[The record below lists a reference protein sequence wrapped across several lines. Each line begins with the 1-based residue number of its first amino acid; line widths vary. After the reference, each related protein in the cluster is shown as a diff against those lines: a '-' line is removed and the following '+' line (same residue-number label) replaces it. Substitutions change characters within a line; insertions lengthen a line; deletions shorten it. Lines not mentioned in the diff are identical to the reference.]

1 MDMIPGYELEAKLY
15 ESASTVVYRGRRI
28 EDMRPVVLK
37 SMKTQMPGPSEVGR
51 FKNEYEIL
59 RALKI
64 EGVTSA
70 LNLEEHDHRHIIV
83 FDDFQGVPLRTM
95 ISNNGLKLKAFL
107 QLAGKITEILGE
119 IHESDIIHK
128 DINPSNILIDL
139 ETQQVKII
147 DFGISTSLS
156 HEIPSVKSPNL
167 LEGTLAYISPE
178 QTGRM
183 NRLVDYR
190 TDFYSLGATFYHLL
204 LGKLPFESKDALEM
218 IHAHIAKSPRPPHIR
233 KKDVPLPVSDIIM
246 KLLAKNA
253 EDRYQSSRGLLEDLN
268 RCYHQLEFFGKID
281 RFPLAQKDRSDK
293 LNIFRKLYGREREVE
308 LLADD
313 FEKAREGG
321 RRLLLVTGY
330 SGVGKTSLVRE
341 VNRSSAL
348 TGGFFISGKFDQFQ
362 KDMPY
367 RALVR
372 AFQELVRR
380 LLMEPEKKLAEWKKA
395 VLGALGVNASVIL
408 EVIPE
413 MEMIVG
419 PQPPAPV
426 LGPTEAQNRFQ
437 LLFQNFVRVFCNP
450 GRPLVLFLDDLQ
462 WADSA
467 SLKLIKLMTTDE
479 GASNLLIIG
488 AYRDNEV
495 QLGDPLH
502 LFFESLQKEG
512 FEFNRLKLAPLT
524 SENIRQWMAE
534 ILHSGKDSVI
544 ALSDLVLKKTGGNPF
559 FTALFIKSLHSEKL
573 LRFNAQAG
581 EWQWDL
587 PAIQRMDITDN
598 VADLLFSKIA
608 RFSGETQEALRVASA
623 IGGQFG
629 LDAIDYVLDKNRE
642 QIAKSLTAPIREGVL
657 MPIDE
662 DYFIGDAAPTM
673 FFDEIAGSYRF
684 SHDKI
689 RKVVYSMIESEDRSA
704 LHHRIGRF
712 LIENTPQEKQEDK
725 IFRIVNQLNLGI
737 ESIDDSREREQLARL
752 NLKAGQKAKISAAFE
767 PALHYFHSGIDALSG
782 EGWEK
787 DYEMSLSL
795 FVEAAEAAYLS
806 GHYDQMERLA
816 EVVFEKAR
824 DFLDKVK
831 IYEVKIQ
838 ALKAQY
844 RFREA
849 IDTAKDVLKLLGV
862 VVPKKATQMHVG
874 LSYLST
880 RLMIAG
886 KNMAELAETGTM
898 QDPFKLAAMRIMMS
912 VGPALYFA
920 DPLLLRFL
928 TVKMVKYSLKYGHAP
943 SSAFSYTVFGM
954 FLCGTAGAIAIGHQF
969 GSLALSIM
977 EKSRISEHRTRTE
990 LMLYAF
996 VHHWKAHVRECLGP
1010 LEKAHQSGME
1020 TGDLEYA
1027 SFSAFFSS
1035 FYSFAAGDRLSDVE
1049 RRMAT
1054 NGDSIRRLQHESSI
1068 HMHNIYR
1075 QTVALLIGDPSSDCR
1090 LKGKYYDESR
1100 MLPVHLKAN
1109 DRTTLCNLYFNK
1121 LFVRYLFEEYSDA
1134 VKNAELAEK
1143 YIDAVAGA
1151 FGVPLLYFYDSLS
1164 RLALDSNSP
1173 AANTASN
1180 RRTIAKNQKKLEK
1193 WAKYA
1198 PMNHLHK
1205 YLLVEAERNRAKG
1218 RNEKADSLYE
1228 AAIKN
1233 AKQNGFIHEEALAY
1247 ELAAKCH
1254 LASGDREK
1262 AAEYYKSARN
1272 GFLRWG
1278 AMAKVKMIDK
1288 TCDEQL
1294 PDLLGS
1300 ARSAPKKL
1308 VESSVKTSTYS
1319 TFERLDLASVM
1330 KASQAI
1336 SSEIVLERLLT
1347 QLMTIV
1353 MESAGAQT
1361 GALVLES
1368 GGDMVVEARVTTDR
1382 DQPEVMLSVPL
1393 DKCLDIPAS
1402 VVRYVAR
1409 TEEYLV
1415 LKDAAKEGKFS
1426 NDPQILAR
1434 RCVSVFCGPI
1444 LHKNR
1449 LLGVLYLEN
1458 NLVPGAFT
1466 YNRIE
1471 VIKLLTSQIGI
1482 SLENARLFSNLE
1494 ESELRYRQ
1502 LYENIIDMVVLIAPD
1517 CRVLMANPS
1526 FYETIGI
1533 DSNDGDNKEKN
1544 FKSWILA
1551 DDLPVVQASMLD
1563 KLAQGQEI
1571 KNLHFRLQN
1580 KTGQLFDM
1588 ECNAQCI
1595 QKDDIPVGYQMVLR
1609 DITERKRLEN
1619 ELVDSIKD
1627 VEAARTGTILGLAK
1641 LAEYRDE
1648 DTGAHL
1654 ERIREYTRILAEE
1667 LSRTSKYKEYINQ
1680 EYIGDIYFSSIL
1692 HDIGKVGIPDSI
1704 LLKPAGLSKEEFEV
1718 IKRHSVIG
1726 GDVLS
1731 QVNAKVRGQSF
1742 LTIGT
1747 QIAYFHH
1754 EKWDGSGYPKGLKGE
1769 EIPLSARIVSLA
1781 DVYDALTS
1789 KRIYKEAYS
1798 HDKALKIIERE
1809 AGKHFDPDV
1818 VEAFLAN
1825 QDRFDRIRQEM
1836 QEERGTIL
1844 LDEFLV
1850 EFQEGDDDLGP

>member
-1 MDMIPGYELEAKLY
+1 MDMIPGYELETKLY
-15 ESASTVVYRGRRI
+15 ESASTVVYRGRRL
-28 EDMRPVVLK
+28 EDKRPVVLK

-64 EGVTSA
+64 EGVSNV
-70 LNLEEHDHRHIIV
+70 LKLEEHDHRHVIV
-83 FDDFQGVPLRTM
+83 FDDFQGVPLRKI
-95 ISNNGLKLKAFL
+95 ISNNGLQLKDFL
-107 QLAGKITEILGE
+107 QLAARITEILGE

-128 DINPSNILIDL
+128 DINPSNILIDP
-139 ETQQVKII
+139 ENNRVKII

-204 LGKLPFESKDALEM
+204 LGELPFESKDALEM
-218 IHAHIAKSPRPPHIR
+218 VHAHIAKSPRPPHIR

-308 LLADD
+308 VLADE
-313 FEKAREGG
+313 FERAREGD
-321 RRLLLVTGY
+321 RRLLLVAGY

-380 LLMEPEKKLAEWKKA
+380 LLMEPEAKLAEWKKA
-395 VLGALGVNASVIL
+395 IMEALGANASVIL

-419 PQPPAPV
+419 PQPPVPV

-437 LLFQNFVRVFCNP
+437 LLFQNFVRVFCKP
-450 GRPLVLFLDDLQ
+450 GRPLVVFLDDLQ

-467 SLKLIKLMTTDE
+467 SLKLIRLMTTDE

-495 QLGDPLH
+495 RPGDALH

-512 FEFNRLKLAPLT
+512 FEFSRLKLAPLT
-524 SENIRQWMAE
+524 SEHIRQWIAE
-534 ILHSGKDSVI
+534 ILHFDKEYVM

-587 PAIQRMDITDN
+587 AAIQRMDITDN

-608 RFSGETQEALRVASA
+608 RFSGGTQKTLRVASA

-629 LDAIDYVLDKNRE
+629 LESLKAVLEKSRVE
-642 QIAKSLTAPIREGVL
+642 IAESLKDPIREGVL

-662 DYFIGDAAPTM
+662 DYFIGESIPSVL
-673 FFDEIAGSYRF
+673 FDEIAGNYRF

-689 RKVVYSMIESEDRSA
+689 HKVVYSMIEPEDRSE
-704 LHHRIGRF
+704 LHHKIGRF
-712 LIENTPQEKQEDK
+712 LIEKTPQDKQEDK
-725 IFRIVNQLNLGI
+725 IFRIVNQLNLGF
-737 ESIDDSREREQLARL
+737 ESVKDSEEREELARL
-752 NLKAGQKAKISAAFE
+752 NLKAGQKAKLSAAFE
-767 PALHYFHSGIDALSG
+767 PALHYFLSGIDALSG
-782 EGWEK
+782 EGWKK
-787 DYEMSLSL
+787 DYPLTLSL
-795 FVEAAEAAYLS
+795 FVEGAETAYLS
-806 GHYDQMERLA
+806 GHYDRMEILA
-816 EVVFEKAR
+816 EEVFEEAR
-824 DFLDKVK
+824 DFLDKVR

-838 ALKAQY
+838 ALKSQY

-849 IDTAKDVLKLLGV
+849 IDTAKDVLNLLGV
-862 VVPKKATQMHVG
+862 DVPKRATQLHIA
-874 LSYLST
+874 LSYVSI
-880 RLMIAG
+880 RMMIAG
-886 KNMAELAETGTM
+886 KNVADLAAPGIME
-898 QDPFKLAAMRIMMS
+898 DPYKLAAMRIMMN
-912 VGPALYFA
+912 VGPALYFS
-920 DPLLLRFL
+920 DQVLMRYII
-928 TVKMVKYSLKYGHAP
+928 TKMVKYSLKYGHAP

-954 FLCGTAGAIAIGHQF
+954 VLCGTARAVVIGHQF
-969 GSLALSIM
+969 GSLALSLM
-977 EKSRISEHRTRTE
+977 EKSQVPEHRTRTE

-996 VHHWKAHVRECLGP
+996 VHHWRAHIRECLGP
-1010 LEKAHQSGME
+1010 LERAHQSGME

-1049 RRMAT
+1049 QRMAT
-1054 NGDSIRRLQHESSI
+1054 NRDSIRRLKYESSI
-1068 HMHNIYR
+1068 HMHDIYR
-1075 QTVALLIGDPSSDCR
+1075 QTVAVLTGDHSSECR
-1090 LKGKYYDESR
+1090 LKGKYYDENR

-1121 LFVRYLFEEYSDA
+1121 LFICYWFDEYRDA
-1134 VKNAELAEK
+1134 VKNADLAEK
-1143 YIDAVAGA
+1143 HLESVVGA
-1151 FGVPLLYFYDSLS
+1151 LVVPLFYFYDSLA
-1164 RLALDSNSP
+1164 RLALCSQSP
-1173 AANTASN
+1173 AANFASH
-1180 RRTIAKNQKKLEK
+1180 RGIISRNQKKLKK
-1193 WAKYA
+1193 WARHA

-1205 YLLVEAERNRAKG
+1205 YLLVQAERNRVKG
-1218 RNEKADSLYE
+1218 RAEKAESLYA
-1228 AAIKN
+1228 AAIEN
-1233 AKQNGFIHEEALAY
+1233 AKKNGFIHEEALAY
-1247 ELAAKCH
+1247 ELAAKFH

-1278 AMAKVKMIDK
+1278 ATAKVKMIDK
-1288 TCDEQL
+1288 ACDQQL

-1300 ARSAPKKL
+1300 ARPAPKKL

-1319 TFERLDLASVM
+1319 TFEQLDLASVM

-1347 QLMTIV
+1347 QLMNIV

-1361 GALVLES
+1361 GALVLAS

-1393 DKCLDIPAS
+1393 DECEDIPAS
-1402 VVRYVAR
+1402 VVRYAAR

-1415 LKDAAKEGKFS
+1415 MRDAAKEGKFS

-1482 SLENARLFSNLE
+1482 SLENARLFANLE

-1533 DSNDGDNKEKN
+1533 ESDDGGNKEKN

-1563 KLAQGQEI
+1563 KLAQGLEI

-1818 VEAFLAN
+1818 VEAFLVN